1 MATVVECEMSMDL
14 IAGVGQTLPVSA
26 VLSYS
31 SAAPYQV
38 RITFREDGEEIAT
51 WVFCRELLLDGAFRP
66 AGHGDVRVW
75 PDRSGGRSLVC
86 LGLNGPGG
94 SSLLLAPAA
103 DVTAWNEQVCAVV
116 PPGTEGRHIDLDRE
130 LAALL
135 AG

>member
-1 MATVVECEMSMDL
+1 MVECEIGMDL

-31 SAAPYQV
+31 SASPYQV
-38 RITFREDGEEIAT
+38 RITFREDGQEIAT
-51 WVFCRELLLDGAFRP
+51 WVFCRELLLEGAFRP

-86 LGLNGPGG
+86 LGLTGPGG
-94 SSLLLAPAA
+94 SSLLLASAGDIA
-103 DVTAWNEQVCAVV
+103 AWNDQVRTVV
-116 PPGTEGRHIDLDRE
+116 PPGTESRHIDLDRE